1 MILTV
6 GNVKGG
12 VGKTT
17 LAVNL
22 AIARARV
29 GMDVLLIDGDN
40 QATALDFTTLRT
52 EQSQRNQPSRRNP
65 SPRGLSKVGQQ
76 RARSWNH
83 SKPNASPR
91 MGGG

>member
-22 AIARARV
+22 AIARARA

-52 EQSQRNQPSRRNP
+52 EQTGRSDYTVVQ
-65 SPRGLSKVGQQ
+65 LSGAA
-76 RARSWNH
+76 ART
-83 SKPNASPR
+83 
-91 MGGG
+91 